1 MDKDLILE
9 TFENHTR
16 KLERV
21 SPTITIT
28 LLMIKIMG
36 SVNLFLVN
44 IGHNVNLV
52 YF

>member
-28 LLMIKIMG
+28 SLWG
-36 SVNLFLVN
+36 SVNFVLS
-44 IGHNVNLV
+44 
-52 YF
+52 